1 MKNGRSRRDRRV
13 ILRGEAW
20 RKLTGCCAL
29 LLFWATSP
37 GWSAGD
43 NPNGPA
49 LIRDM
54 VGMWTVE
61 EWLWPSPG
69 AEAISLPPA
78 VANRQLVGNDFV
90 QEFMSTPAGV
100 KEPFTR
106 VSYFGY
112 NGVNRQF
119 EYFSLD
125 TRAPQMMNERSDGT
139 GAQASDPG
147 PLNLPGGT
155 FVVPQWGPYN
165 NAAFR
170 YRLVVG
176 RIEDRRQ
183 TVELYLTPVSA
194 NAEKEF
200 LAMRY
205 LYTRGP

>member
-1 MKNGRSRRDRRV
+1 
-13 ILRGEAW
+13 
-20 RKLTGCCAL
+20 
-29 LLFWATSP
+29 
-37 GWSAGD
+37 
-43 NPNGPA
+43 
-49 LIRDM
+49 M
-54 VGMWTVE
+54 VGTWTVE

-78 VANRQLVGNDFV
+78 TARRQPVGSDFV
-90 QEFMSTPAGV
+90 QEVMSTPAGA

-112 NGVNRQF
+112 NAVSRQF

-125 TRAPQMMNERSDGT
+125 TRAPQMMNERSDGA
-139 GAQASDPG
+139 GAQVSDPG
-147 PLNLPGGT
+147 PLNLLGAT
-155 FVVPQWGPYN
+155 FVAPQWGPYN

-183 TVELYLTPVSA
+183 TVELYLTPLSA
-194 NAEKEF
+194 NGEQEF

-205 LYTRGP
+205 RYTREP